1 VTRGGSA
8 RLCYNPVNI
17 GAFVL
22 RLARFVIL
30 PGAILLFTSGAFAQQ
45 RRAGDPNP
53 NRFGITGAIT
63 GEADHK
69 PIAGAQ
75 VVLNSAGGSVVNTVT
90 AGSDGRYLFENVAVG
105 RYTIVFSAPGYDTVR
120 QEVAILS
127 GASTLDVTLRKT
139 LEKQAGDDATE
150 NAVSA
155 RELSLP
161 SKAQDAL
168 AKGKDH
174 LYQQHDAAGSLP
186 YFHKVL
192 EISPDFYEAYYHE
205 GIAYGFQKQTV
216 DAEEAFRKA
225 IAGGKGHF
233 ADPCFALA
241 SILIDQK
248 QLGDAKQLADEG
260 LQAQPDDWRGY
271 YELTRI
277 YLMLGQYKDAE
288 KNGIEASKRK
298 ADFPGLYLM
307 LANIHMQLR
316 DNESVLADV
325 NTFLKLD
332 PSGPNSEQARAI
344 KSQVERALGRA
355 PAQDPP
361 ARQ

>member
-1 VTRGGSA
+1 MKRLFRFAILPAALLLVGSA
-8 RLCYNPVNI
+8 P
-17 GAFVL
+17 
-22 RLARFVIL
+22 
-30 PGAILLFTSGAFAQQ
+30 FAQQ

-53 NRFGITGAIT
+53 NRFGITGKITSEGDHTAI
-63 GEADHK
+63 
-69 PIAGAQ
+69 PGAQ
-75 VVLNSAGGSVVNTVT
+75 AVLNSSGGSVVNTVT
-90 AGSDGRYLFENVAVG
+90 AGSDGAYLFENVAVG
-105 RYTIVFSAPGYDTVR
+105 RYMITFSAAGYDPLR
-120 QEVAILS
+120 EEVTILS

-139 LEKQAGDDATE
+139 IEKKAVEDAE
-150 NAVSA
+150 LDAVSA

-174 LYQQHDAAGSLP
+174 LYQQHDPAGSLP
-186 YFHKVL
+186 YFRRVL
-192 EISPDFYEAYYHE
+192 ELAPAFYEAYYHE
-205 GIAYGFQKQTV
+205 GIAYGFQKQNM

-241 SILIDQK
+241 SLLIEQK
-248 QLGDAKQLADEG
+248 QLTDAQQLVQEG

-271 YELTRI
+271 YDLARI

-288 KNGIEASKRK
+288 KNGLEAAKRK
-298 ADFPGLYLM
+298 ADFAGLYLI

-316 DNESVLADV
+316 NNDAVLDDV

-332 PSGPNSEQARAI
+332 PAGPNSVQARAI
-344 KSQVERALGRA
+344 KTQVEKVLGRTPTA
-355 PAQDPP
+355 N
-361 ARQ
+361 